1 MAEQVSRQAARLAAS
16 SAGYKQRAADCGKVS
31 MVTITSPATVT
42 WAQNDTLGSGVR
54 LPIGTRILLN
64 GYVSTADMGTSITL
78 DVGLRAYKPDYSG
91 TVIDADG
98 IAAAVDV
105 ATAAARAV
113 LNNGALIKDGA
124 EFVCTVDSE
133 IYMTLAGGTPTANA
147 QIRIEVPVI
156 FPG

>member
-16 SAGYKQRAADCGKVS
+16 ANGYKQRAADCGKVS

-42 WAQNDTLGSGVR
+42 WANGDTLGSGVR

-64 GYVSTADMGTSITL
+64 GYVSCADMGTSITL

-91 TVIDADG
+91 TAIDADG

-105 ATAAARAV
+105 ATAATRAV

-124 EFVCTVDSE
+124 EYVCTQDSE
-133 IYMTLAGGTPTANA
+133 IYLTLAGGTPTANA
-147 QIRIEVPVI
+147 QLRIEVPVI